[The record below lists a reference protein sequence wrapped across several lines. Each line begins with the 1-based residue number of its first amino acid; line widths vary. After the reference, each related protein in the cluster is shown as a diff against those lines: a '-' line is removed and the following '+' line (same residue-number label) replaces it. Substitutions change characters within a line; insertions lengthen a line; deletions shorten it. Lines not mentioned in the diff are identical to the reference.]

1 MGNSD
6 SGHKDSATHI
16 QSLTNKAEA
25 SKISDVQVKTFM
37 HKNPLSIPEGT
48 KIYSAIFMLAAHHV
62 GSAPVVSHLQHIVGV
77 ISEHDLLIQT
87 ATRDVAAPI
96 TFTRNPMTLKPEST
110 LQEALVL
117 LYKHKVRR
125 VPVVDQLGVV
135 VGLVTRMDVLSRL
148 IGKKD

>member
-1 MGNSD
+1 MSA
-6 SGHKDSATHI
+6 SSPKDTHL
-16 QSLTNKAEA
+16 QNLTDKAEA
-25 SKISDVQVKTFM
+25 SKISDVEVKTFM
-37 HKNPLSIPEGT
+37 HKNPLNVPEGT

-62 GSAPVVSHLQHIVGV
+62 GSAPVVNNSQHIVGV

-96 TFTRNPMTLKPEST
+96 TFTHNPMMLKPEST

-125 VPVVDQLGVV
+125 LPVVDALGNV